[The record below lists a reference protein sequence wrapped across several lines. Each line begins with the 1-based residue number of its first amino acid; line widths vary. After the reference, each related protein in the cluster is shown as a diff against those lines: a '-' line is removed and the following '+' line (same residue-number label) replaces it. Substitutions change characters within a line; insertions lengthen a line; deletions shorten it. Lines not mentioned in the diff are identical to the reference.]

1 MENRADFVEHFLH
14 AGGALVKD
22 TGNNESLTVEIDP
35 QGVIVV
41 HGDIDIAGGPIL
53 ETVILARESTE
64 PVVIDLGDVFFID
77 SSGLRRLLG
86 ASRRAQARNTM
97 VVLRK
102 VGPEVARLL
111 QITDTTNQ
119 FTIESSR
126 D

>member
-1 MENRADFVEHFLH
+1 M
-14 AGGALVKD
+14 KD

-53 ETVILARESTE
+53 ETVILTRESTE